1 MKKYVLLG
9 LALMLFCFITGGIYI
24 VTSINE
30 VTGKLENVISF
41 HQVEFKRAN
50 LEHHIQV
57 VQSNLLLQ
65 GSPHSRKFED
75 SVKLIEKMEEATDTC
90 MSCHHTEGV
99 SAKLH
104 ELEKSVEHYMK
115 LLSRTLTFRANAERL
130 ENARSLAFS
139 QGEEIRRN
147 VKSLSIASADK
158 ISTRITKI
166 HKDINTANN
175 ILIACLILGPIAIF
189 IITVFFLQRFT
200 GSISTLIEAT
210 KTLESGDLDFRVSE
224 NLKDEF
230 RTLSKSFNRMA
241 ISLQDENKKF
251 ESVYMLYQT
260 LFESAGDA
268 IMIISLD
275 KEALGIII
283 SANKA
288 SSELYGYDINE
299 LIGMD
304 IARLVPPG
312 KEKKFRDKIRTVL
325 SGEWARQ
332 RVKRIRK
339 DGSVIQVELS
349 MGLLPMG
356 DQKHLLSFSR
366 DITEQLRAEEE
377 MQRANQMT
385 LVGQMAAGLA
395 HEIKNPLAGV
405 KVSLDVLASD
415 LELQEEDQ
423 EVFARVV
430 NEVNRME
437 KLLKNLLNY
446 ARPPQPHFDLVDINR
461 LLDSS
466 LKNVELTV
474 SNKKDLSI
482 HFERDLFAELPPIEA
497 DPSQLQQVL
506 LNLFL
511 NAIDSIESSGTIT
524 AISRMEGSDWI
535 WIEILDTGKGMSEAS
550 LQKIFNPFFTTK
562 SKGTGLGLSICKRLI
577 EQNGGNIDVHSFA
590 DSGTSFVITLPLRQS
605 NREWT
610 DE

>member
-1 MKKYVLLG
+1 MRKHVLLG

-24 VTSINE
+24 VTSIKE
-30 VTGKLENVISF
+30 VTGKLENVSSF

-50 LEHHIQV
+50 LEHHIKT

-65 GSPHSRKFED
+65 GSPHSKSFGD
-75 SVKLIEKMEEATDTC
+75 SVKLIENMEKATDLC
-90 MSCHHTEGV
+90 MSCHHSEAV
-99 SAKLH
+99 STKLQG
-104 ELEKSVEHYMK
+104 LERSVEHYMK
-115 LLSRTLTFRANAERL
+115 LLSRTLTFRANNERL
-130 ENARSLAFS
+130 ENARSMAFS
-139 QGEEIRRN
+139 QGEEILRT
-147 VKSLSIASADK
+147 VKSLSVASAEK
-158 ISTRITKI
+158 ISSRITKI
-166 HKDINTANN
+166 HKDIDRANN
-175 ILIACLILGPIAIF
+175 ILIVCLILGPIAIF
-189 IITVFFLQRFT
+189 IITVFFLKRFT

-210 KTLESGDLDFRVSE
+210 QTLEKGNLDFRVSE

-230 RTLSKSFNRMA
+230 LTLSKAFNRMA
-241 ISLQDENKKF
+241 VSIQNEHNNF

-268 IMIISLD
+268 IMITSLG
-275 KEALGIII
+275 KEALGTII

-288 SSELYGYDINE
+288 SSDLYGYDIDE
-299 LIGMD
+299 LVGMD

-312 KEKKFRDKIRTVL
+312 KVKKFRDKIRTVL

-349 MGLLPMG
+349 MGILPMG
-356 DQKHLLSFSR
+356 NQKCLLSFSR

-405 KVSLDVLASD
+405 KVSLDVLAAD

-437 KLLKNLLNY
+437 KLLKNFLNY
-446 ARPPQPHFDLVDINR
+446 ARPPQPHFDLVDVNR

-466 LKNVELTV
+466 LKNVELTI

-482 HFERDLFAELPPIEA
+482 HFERDLFTGLPQIEA

-506 LNLFL
+506 LNLLL
-511 NAIDSIESSGTIT
+511 NAIDTIEGSGTIT
-524 AISRMEGSDWI
+524 AISRMNGSDYVG
-535 WIEILDTGKGMSEAS
+535 IEISDTGKGMSEAS
-550 LQKIFNPFFTTK
+550 LEKIFNPFFTTK
-562 SKGTGLGLSICKRLI
+562 TKGTGLGLSICKRLI
-577 EQNGGNIDVHSFA
+577 EQHGGNIEVHSSV
-590 DSGTSFVITLPLRQS
+590 DSGTSFVITLPLRQF
-605 NREWT
+605 NRE
-610 DE
+610 

>member
-1 MKKYVLLG
+1 MRKHVLLG

-24 VTSINE
+24 VTSIKE
-30 VTGKLENVISF
+30 VTDKLENVSSF

-50 LEHHIQV
+50 LEHHIKA

-65 GSPHSRKFED
+65 GSPHSKSFGD
-75 SVKLIEKMEEATDTC
+75 SVKLIENMEKATDLC
-90 MSCHHTEGV
+90 MSCHHTEAV
-99 SAKLH
+99 STKLQG
-104 ELEKSVEHYMK
+104 LERSVEHYMK
-115 LLSRTLTFRANAERL
+115 LLSRTLTFRANNERL
-130 ENARSLAFS
+130 ENARSQAFS
-139 QGEEIRRN
+139 QGEEILRT
-147 VKSLSIASADK
+147 VKSLSVASAQK
-158 ISTRITKI
+158 ISSRITKI
-166 HKDINTANN
+166 HKDIDRANN
-175 ILIACLILGPIAIF
+175 ILIVCLILGPIAIF
-189 IITVFFLQRFT
+189 IITVFFLKRFT

-210 KTLESGDLDFRVSE
+210 QTLENGDLDFRVSE

-230 RTLSKSFNRMA
+230 LTLSKAFNRMA
-241 ISLQDENKKF
+241 VSIQNEHNNF

-268 IMIISLD
+268 IMITSLE

-288 SSELYGYDINE
+288 SSELYGYDIDE
-299 LIGMD
+299 LVGMD

-312 KEKKFRDKIRTVL
+312 KVKKFRDKIRTVL

-349 MGLLPMG
+349 MGILPMG
-356 DQKHLLSFSR
+356 NQKSLLSFSR

-405 KVSLDVLASD
+405 KVSLDVLAAD

-437 KLLKNLLNY
+437 KLLKNFLNY
-446 ARPPQPHFDLVDINR
+446 ARPPQPHFDLVDVNR

-466 LKNVELTV
+466 LKNVELTI

-482 HFERDLFAELPPIEA
+482 HFERDLLTELPQIEA

-506 LNLFL
+506 LNLLL
-511 NAIDSIESSGTIT
+511 NAIDTIEGSGTI
-524 AISRMEGSDWI
+524 AASSRMNGSDCVG
-535 WIEILDTGKGMSEAS
+535 IEISDTGKGMSEAS
-550 LQKIFNPFFTTK
+550 LEKIFNPFFTTK
-562 SKGTGLGLSICKRLI
+562 TKGTGLGLSICKRLI
-577 EQNGGNIDVHSFA
+577 EQHGGNIEVHSSV
-590 DSGTSFVITLPLRQS
+590 DSGTSFVITLPLRQF
-605 NREWT
+605 NRE
-610 DE
+610 

>member
-1 MKKYVLLG
+1 MRKHVLLG

-24 VTSINE
+24 VTSIKE
-30 VTGKLENVISF
+30 VTGKLENVSSF

-50 LEHHIQV
+50 LEHHIKT

-65 GSPHSRKFED
+65 GSPHSKSFGD
-75 SVKLIEKMEEATDTC
+75 SVKLIENMEKATDLC
-90 MSCHHTEGV
+90 MSCHHSEAV
-99 SAKLH
+99 STKLQG
-104 ELEKSVEHYMK
+104 LERSVEHYMK
-115 LLSRTLTFRANAERL
+115 LLSRTLTLRANNERL
-130 ENARSLAFS
+130 ENARSQAFS
-139 QGEEIRRN
+139 QGEEILRT
-147 VKSLSIASADK
+147 VKSLSVASAEK
-158 ISTRITKI
+158 ISSRITKI
-166 HKDINTANN
+166 HKDIDRANN
-175 ILIACLILGPIAIF
+175 ILIVCLILGPIAIF
-189 IITVFFLQRFT
+189 IITVLFLKRFT

-210 KTLESGDLDFRVSE
+210 QTLEKGNLDFRVSE

-230 RTLSKSFNRMA
+230 LTLSKAFNRMA
-241 ISLQDENKKF
+241 VSIQNEHNNF

-268 IMIISLD
+268 IMITSLG
-275 KEALGIII
+275 KEALGTII

-288 SSELYGYDINE
+288 SSDLYGYDIDE
-299 LIGMD
+299 LVGMD

-312 KEKKFRDKIRTVL
+312 KVKKFRDKIRTVL

-349 MGLLPMG
+349 MGILPMG
-356 DQKHLLSFSR
+356 NQKCLLSFSR

-405 KVSLDVLASD
+405 KVSLDVLAAD

-437 KLLKNLLNY
+437 KLLKNFLNY
-446 ARPPQPHFDLVDINR
+446 ARPPQPHFDLVDVNR

-466 LKNVELTV
+466 LKNVELTI

-482 HFERDLFAELPPIEA
+482 HFERDLFTGLPQIEA

-506 LNLFL
+506 LNLLL
-511 NAIDSIESSGTIT
+511 NAIDTIEGSGTI
-524 AISRMEGSDWI
+524 AASSRMNGSDCVG
-535 WIEILDTGKGMSEAS
+535 IEISDTGKGMSEAS
-550 LQKIFNPFFTTK
+550 LEKIFNPFFTTK
-562 SKGTGLGLSICKRLI
+562 TKGTGLGLSICKRLI
-577 EQNGGNIDVHSFA
+577 EQHGGNIEVHSSV
-590 DSGTSFVITLPLRQS
+590 DSGTSFVITLPLRQF
-605 NREWT
+605 NRE
-610 DE
+610 

>member
-1 MKKYVLLG
+1 MRKHVLLG

-24 VTSINE
+24 VTSIKE
-30 VTGKLENVISF
+30 VTDKLENVSSF

-50 LEHHIQV
+50 LEHHIKT

-65 GSPHSRKFED
+65 GSPHSKSFGD
-75 SVKLIEKMEEATDTC
+75 SVKLIENMEKATDLC
-90 MSCHHTEGV
+90 MSCHHTEAV
-99 SAKLH
+99 STKLQG
-104 ELEKSVEHYMK
+104 LERSVEHYMK
-115 LLSRTLTFRANAERL
+115 LLSRTLTFRANNERL
-130 ENARSLAFS
+130 ENARSQAFS
-139 QGEEIRRN
+139 QGEEILRT
-147 VKSLSIASADK
+147 VKSLSVASADK
-158 ISTRITKI
+158 ISSRITKS
-166 HKDINTANN
+166 HKDINRANN
-175 ILIACLILGPIAIF
+175 ILITCLILGPIAIF
-189 IITVFFLQRFT
+189 IITVFFLKRFT

-210 KTLESGDLDFRVSE
+210 QTLENGDLDFRVSE

-230 RTLSKSFNRMA
+230 LTLSKAFNRMA
-241 ISLQDENKKF
+241 VSIQNEHNNF

-268 IMIISLD
+268 IMITSLE

-288 SSELYGYDINE
+288 SSELYGYDIDE
-299 LIGMD
+299 LVGMD

-312 KEKKFRDKIRTVL
+312 KVKKFRDKIRTVL

-349 MGLLPMG
+349 MGILPMG
-356 DQKHLLSFSR
+356 NQKSLLSFSR

-405 KVSLDVLASD
+405 KVSLDVLAAD

-437 KLLKNLLNY
+437 KLLKNFLNY
-446 ARPPQPHFDLVDINR
+446 ARPPQPHFDLVDVNR

-466 LKNVELTV
+466 LKNVELTI

-482 HFERDLFAELPPIEA
+482 HFERDLFTELPQIEA

-506 LNLFL
+506 LNLLL
-511 NAIDSIESSGTIT
+511 NAIDTIEGSGTIN
-524 AISRMEGSDWI
+524 AISRMNGSDCVG
-535 WIEILDTGKGMSEAS
+535 IEISDTGKGMSEAS
-550 LQKIFNPFFTTK
+550 LEKIFNPFFTTK
-562 SKGTGLGLSICKRLI
+562 TKGTGLGLSICKRLI
-577 EQNGGNIDVHSFA
+577 EQHGGNIEVHSSV
-590 DSGTSFVITLPLRQS
+590 DSGTSFVITLPLRQF
-605 NREWT
+605 NRE
-610 DE
+610 

>member
-1 MKKYVLLG
+1 MRKHVLLG

-24 VTSINE
+24 VTSIKE
-30 VTGKLENVISF
+30 VTGKLENVSSF

-50 LEHHIQV
+50 LEHHIKT

-65 GSPHSRKFED
+65 GSPHSKSFGD
-75 SVKLIEKMEEATDTC
+75 SVKLIENMEKATDLC
-90 MSCHHTEGV
+90 MSCHHSEAV
-99 SAKLH
+99 STKLQG
-104 ELEKSVEHYMK
+104 LERSIEHYMK
-115 LLSRTLTFRANAERL
+115 LLSRTLTLRANNERL
-130 ENARSLAFS
+130 ENARSQAFS
-139 QGEEIRRN
+139 QGEEILRT
-147 VKSLSIASADK
+147 VKSLSVASAEK
-158 ISTRITKI
+158 ISSRITKI
-166 HKDINTANN
+166 HKDIDRANN
-175 ILIACLILGPIAIF
+175 ILIVCLILGPIAIF
-189 IITVFFLQRFT
+189 IITVFFLKRFT

-210 KTLESGDLDFRVSE
+210 QTLEKGNLDFRVSE

-230 RTLSKSFNRMA
+230 LTLSKAFNRMA
-241 ISLQDENKKF
+241 VSIQNEHNNF

-268 IMIISLD
+268 IMITSLG
-275 KEALGIII
+275 KEALGTII

-288 SSELYGYDINE
+288 SSDLYGYDIDE
-299 LIGMD
+299 LVGMD

-312 KEKKFRDKIRTVL
+312 KVKKFRDKIRTVL

-349 MGLLPMG
+349 MGILPMG
-356 DQKHLLSFSR
+356 NQKCLLSFSR

-405 KVSLDVLASD
+405 KVSLDVLAAD

-437 KLLKNLLNY
+437 KLLKNFLNY
-446 ARPPQPHFDLVDINR
+446 ARPPQPHFDLVDVNR

-466 LKNVELTV
+466 LKNVELTI

-482 HFERDLFAELPPIEA
+482 HFERDLFTGLPQIEA

-506 LNLFL
+506 LNLLL
-511 NAIDSIESSGTIT
+511 NAIDTIEGSGTIS
-524 AISRMEGSDWI
+524 ASSRMNGSDCVG
-535 WIEILDTGKGMSEAS
+535 IEISDTGKGMSEAS
-550 LQKIFNPFFTTK
+550 LEKIFNPFFTTK
-562 SKGTGLGLSICKRLI
+562 TKGTGLGLSICKRLI
-577 EQNGGNIDVHSFA
+577 EQHGGNIEVHSSV
-590 DSGTSFVITLPLRQS
+590 DSGTSFVITLPLRQF
-605 NREWT
+605 NQE
-610 DE
+610 

>member
-1 MKKYVLLG
+1 MRKHVLLG

-24 VTSINE
+24 VTSIKE
-30 VTGKLENVISF
+30 VTGKLENVSSF

-50 LEHHIQV
+50 LEHHIKA

-65 GSPHSRKFED
+65 GSPHKKSFGD
-75 SVKLIEKMEEATDTC
+75 SVKLIENMEKATDIC
-90 MSCHHTEGV
+90 MSCHHTETV
-99 SAKLH
+99 STKLQG
-104 ELEKSVEHYMK
+104 LKRSVEHYMK
-115 LLSRTLTFRANAERL
+115 LLSRTLTFRANNERL

-139 QGEEIRRN
+139 QGEEILRT
-147 VKSLSIASADK
+147 VKSLSVASADK
-158 ISTRITKI
+158 ISSRITKI
-166 HKDINTANN
+166 HKDINRANN

-189 IITVFFLQRFT
+189 IITVFFLKRFT

-210 KTLESGDLDFRVSE
+210 HTLEKGNLDFRVSE

-230 RTLSKSFNRMA
+230 LTLSKAFNRMA
-241 ISLQDENKKF
+241 VSIQNEHNNF

-268 IMIISLD
+268 IMITSLG
-275 KEALGIII
+275 KEALGTII

-288 SSELYGYDINE
+288 SSDLYGYDIDE
-299 LIGMD
+299 LVGMD

-312 KEKKFRDKIRTVL
+312 KVKKFRDKIRTVL

-349 MGLLPMG
+349 MGILPMG
-356 DQKHLLSFSR
+356 NQKSLLSFSR

-405 KVSLDVLASD
+405 KVSLDVLAAD

-437 KLLKNLLNY
+437 KLLKNFLNY

-466 LKNVELTV
+466 LKNVELTI

-482 HFERDLFAELPPIEA
+482 HFERDLFTELPQIEA

-506 LNLFL
+506 LNLLL
-511 NAIDSIESSGTIT
+511 NAIDTIEGPGTIT
-524 AISRMEGSDWI
+524 AISRIEGSDCV
-535 WIEILDTGKGMSEAS
+535 WIEISDTGKGMSEAS
-550 LQKIFNPFFTTK
+550 LEKIFNPFFTTK
-562 SKGTGLGLSICKRLI
+562 TKGTGLGLSICKRLI
-577 EQNGGNIDVHSFA
+577 EQHGGNIEVHSSV
-590 DSGTSFVITLPLRQS
+590 DSGTSFVITLPLRQF
-605 NREWT
+605 NRE
-610 DE
+610 